1 MPHLAQSVESVP
13 HSRIREL
20 AEIAMSMDGV
30 LRLYFG
36 ESNLPTPEYIKRA
49 AAQALADGYTFYT
62 ENAGLPSLRRAIA
75 AYYRRLQGV
84 DLDPMSEIVVTA
96 SGVQA
101 LNVAIRCLLDP
112 GDEALVLAPVWPNG
126 SSIVAMANAVVRQIP
141 HPLCGDRYH
150 VDFEALEAAVTPRTR
165 LLLYTSPSN
174 PLGWV
179 ATDEEQQRLLD
190 FARRHGLWLV
200 ADEVYDRLYYAG
212 PRLGCPVASILRKA
226 TREDAV
232 AVVQSFSK
240 SYCMTGWRLGW
251 LVARRDLAAKATQL
265 NEFIVSHAPSFAQKA
280 GETALAEGEAEL
292 RAHDRAAQRESRS
305 LPGGFERNA
314 WRDRAHSGRSVLRIP
329 AHRRSRAIR
338 SRFANDCLRRPAW
351 AWRRAWPSAREEKA
365 RCGSATRR
373 SGPFWSRPWSDWG
386 SSYAAGSV
394 PADPP
399 LIEYLTRNS
408 CLFSIQTAFRS
419 LSACRVG
426 TDDSSTHRT

>member
-49 AAQALADGYTFYT
+49 VVQALADGYTFYT
-62 ENAGLPSLRRAIA
+62 ENAGLPSLRRVIA
-75 AYYRRLQGV
+75 EQYRRQQGV

-101 LNVAIRCLLDP
+101 LNLAIRCLLDP
-112 GDEALVLAPVWPNG
+112 GDEALVLSPVWPNG

-141 HPLCGDRYH
+141 HPLCGDRYQ
-150 VDFEALEAAVTPRTR
+150 VDFEAIEAAVTPRTR

-179 ATDEEQQRLLD
+179 ATDEDQQRLLD
-190 FARRHGLWLV
+190 FARRHGLWLL

-212 PRLGCPVASILRKA
+212 PRLGCPVTSILRKA

-251 LVARRDLAAKATQL
+251 LVARRDLTAKATQL

-292 RAHDRAAQRESRS
+292 VRMIERLKENRDLCLEALNLMPGVTVPTPEGAFYVFPRIEGLADSFAFCKRLLEETRVGLTPGVAFGAGGEGSVRICYAAERS
-305 LPGGFERNA
+305 ILEPAMERL
-314 WRDRAHSGRSVLRIP
+314 GK
-329 AHRRSRAIR
+329 
-338 SRFANDCLRRPAW
+338 FLRR
-351 AWRRAWPSAREEKA
+351 
-365 RCGSATRR
+365 G
-373 SGPFWSRPWSDWG
+373 
-386 SSYAAGSV
+386 
-394 PADPP
+394 
-399 LIEYLTRNS
+399 
-408 CLFSIQTAFRS
+408 
-419 LSACRVG
+419 
-426 TDDSSTHRT
+426 